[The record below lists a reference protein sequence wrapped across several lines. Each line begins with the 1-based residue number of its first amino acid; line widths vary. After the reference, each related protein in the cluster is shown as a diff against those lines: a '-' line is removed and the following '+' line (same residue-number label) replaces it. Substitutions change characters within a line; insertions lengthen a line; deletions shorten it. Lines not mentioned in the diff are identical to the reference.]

1 MLFSIIVP
9 IYNTEKY
16 LYETLDSVVNQSIDF
31 EQNVQLILVDDGS
44 TDKSNEICNIYKR
57 KYPKNIIYIK
67 INNSG
72 PSVTRN
78 IGLELVNESSEY
90 IGFLDSDDK
99 LSKDALFHIKEFFH
113 KETKV
118 RIAVLPIHYIGC
130 KQGEHKLNY
139 RFHKGNRVINIL
151 DQYNYPHYYIGGSFF
166 KRTLLDTHNFKFDEN
181 VKFWEDAL
189 FMNKLILKETC
200 YGVVSKS
207 KYYYRKRAE
216 NNSLVDNSWFLK
228 EKYSHMLKNSYNN
241 LIELSKEYH
250 NEILPYIQYLLI
262 YHMKLYMYPRNR
274 EIILTVL
281 NEQELREFV
290 DSFVDILRQ
299 IDNKYILE
307 QNMNSYYIE
316 LMLELK
322 GVIKPEQHFMDK
334 LVDKKVK
341 ITNIKFYG
349 TFLDISGHFINE
361 LYAMKKEDRIYIKYL
376 NKRIYGEKIFLDHKI
391 NIWGYTVRDYKYAGF
406 KMKLPSWVFK
416 FSICI
421 EGENFNVVLNEINFI
436 KSFIKKSIEKI
447 RNYKYKE
454 DDAK

>member
-44 TDKSNEICNIYKR
+44 TDKSNEICSIYKR

-67 INNSG
+67 NNNSG

-118 RIAVLPIHYIGC
+118 RIAVLPIHYFGC

-151 DQYNYPHYYIGGSFF
+151 HEYNYPHYYIGGSFF
-166 KRTLLDTHNFKFDEN
+166 KRSLFDTHNFKFDEN

-207 KYYYRKRAE
+207 KYYYRKREE

-290 DSFVDILRQ
+290 DLFVDILRQ
-299 IDNKYILE
+299 IDNKYIVE

-349 TFLDISGHFINE
+349 TFLVISGHFINE

-376 NKRIYGEKIFLDHKI
+376 NKKIYGEKIFLDHKI

-406 KMKLPSWVFK
+406 KMKIPSWVFK

-421 EGENFNVVLNEINFI
+421 EGENFNVMLNEINFI